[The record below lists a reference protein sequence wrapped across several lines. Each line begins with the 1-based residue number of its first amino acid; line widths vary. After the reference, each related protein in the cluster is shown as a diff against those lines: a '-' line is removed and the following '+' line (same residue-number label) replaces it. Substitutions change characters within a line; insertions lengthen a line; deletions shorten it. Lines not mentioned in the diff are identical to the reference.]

1 MLTLKRRAD
10 FQKIYRQG
18 VRFVG
23 KSSLITYLKTEDSQS
38 RLGLTVTKK
47 YGNAVKRNR
56 FRRLAKE
63 AFRLTSMPP
72 LDYNISPRGPY
83 RPLKCQDIISDLS
96 RLADD
101 L

>member
-1 MLTLKRRAD
+1 MLTLKRRAE

-23 KSSLITYLKTEDSQS
+23 KSALITYLETDDGKS

-63 AFRLTSMPP
+63 AFRLTSLPP
-72 LDYNISPRGPY
+72 FDYNISPRGPH
-83 RPLKCQDIISDLS
+83 RPLKCQDLIADLQ
-96 RLADD
+96 RLAHD